1 LLTRRY
7 RRVSAGA
14 GLLDPTAPYCAG
26 WNGCWTGRC
35 RFGQLSTAGRVTR
48 AKAQA
53 VFAAEHIM
61 TSAVS
66 DPCLDRHK
74 RLVYTGGCFDW
85 GDRGEEMITEL
96 TPLSPSPMG
105 QGHAREAAALQ
116 RLHDERGLDVVRL
129 NPGLCTAREPAQD
142 CLHRPR
148 RAWVGCAASELAG
161 TGGGCA
167 HVEDLGRAY
176 AVPRLCPD
184 RITPS
189 RTTSRSGC
197 GT

>member
-1 LLTRRY
+1 VREPGCWTT
-7 RRVSAGA
+7 
-14 GLLDPTAPYCAG
+14 TAPYCAG

-129 NPGLCTAREPAQD
+129 NPGYVYGHGGLLKTAFTDQA
-142 CLHRPR
+142 
-148 RAWVGCAASELAG
+148 
-161 TGGGCA
+161 
-167 HVEDLGRAY
+167 
-176 AVPRLCPD
+176 RLTD
-184 RITPS
+184 VITDAMRIK
-189 RTTSRSGC
+189 
-197 GT
+197 

>member
-1 LLTRRY
+1 
-7 RRVSAGA
+7 
-14 GLLDPTAPYCAG
+14 
-26 WNGCWTGRC
+26 
-35 RFGQLSTAGRVTR
+35 
-48 AKAQA
+48 
-53 VFAAEHIM
+53 
-61 TSAVS
+61 
-66 DPCLDRHK
+66 
-74 RLVYTGGCFDW
+74 
-85 GDRGEEMITEL
+85 
-96 TPLSPSPMG
+96 MG

-176 AVPRLCPD
+176 AVALTTAVSGSYYAVADDEPIRLRD
-184 RITPS
+184 LTDVITDAMQIK
-189 RTTSRSGC
+189 
-197 GT
+197 